1 MSNQINDNI
10 RERALEALNL
20 YPNKY
25 DEANLIKALERDD
38 LDEIRQL
45 TIKIEMQSAKDEFI
59 DEVGDI
65 E

>member
-20 YPNKY
+20 YPQKY

>member
-59 DEVGDI
+59 DEAGDI

>member
-1 MSNQINDNI
+1 MSNQVNDNI